1 MCENGFESI
10 VYILFEKGVVIN
22 WCDNC
27 GYSFFMVVC
36 LVVNDSVVCVLFE
49 R

>member
-10 VYILFEKGVVIN
+10 VYILFEKNVDIN

-27 GYSFFMVVC
+27 GYSLFIVVC
-36 LVVNDSVVCVLFE
+36 FEVNDNVVCVLFK